1 MGENTNYMP
10 LKVTFIGKVQ
20 RFINKNLRSSAV
32 CISLRKVSFDSVT
45 SLARVIRNWS
55 KLTFLLRRIKMNKN
69 YLKIVPKV
77 WIHVLLRHTMPYSI
91 SITKSV
97 KKPKNFLTNMSIW
110 MEIYVIKSTNFLR
123 WNRWDVILWYK
134 SLQPTLDFWAVYLEF
149 IAVVPT

>member
-1 MGENTNYMP
+1 M
-10 LKVTFIGKVQ
+10 
-20 RFINKNLRSSAV
+20 RFDVCCCPHWQHESVFAQLSKSRSWFWV
-32 CISLRKVSFDSVT
+32 E
-45 SLARVIRNWS
+45 S
-55 KLTFLLRRIKMNKN
+55 KLTCIVSADNSKAKSRQTQ
-69 YLKIVPKV
+69 KIVKKVPKV

-110 MEIYVIKSTNFLR
+110 MEIYVIKSTNFLQ